1 MQRILVDAGAA
12 AEGLTPVLDLGCAAD
27 RMLRFYPHR
36 TGTSELWGVDINA
49 RYIRYINW
57 CQINLSPPLRFATV
71 TTVPHLPFEDNYFDL
86 VYCGSVFTHITD
98 LADAWL
104 LEVRRVLR
112 RGGYAYVT
120 IQDKSSMAILL
131 SRYNATIAGL
141 PEAERTADKID
152 GEPGTSSEGIH
163 LIHEFDKTVDLS
175 SLDYATFSFSCDPDA
190 NIFYDVAY
198 LTDKWSR
205 FIEIVS
211 VTPQAYG
218 CQTTLL
224 CRK

>member
-1 MQRILVDAGAA
+1 
-12 AEGLTPVLDLGCAAD
+12 
-27 RMLRFYPHR
+27 MLRFYPR
-36 TGTSELWGVDINA
+36 QAGKSELWGVDINA
-49 RYIRYINW
+49 RYINW
-57 CQINLSPPLRFATV
+57 CQNNLSPPMRFVTI

-112 RGGYAYVT
+112 KGAYAYVT
-120 IQDKSSMAILL
+120 IQDKTSMAILL
-131 SRYNATIAGL
+131 SQVQRDDRGL
-141 PEAERTADKID
+141 PEADRTADKID

-175 SLDYATFSFSCDPDA
+175 SQDYATFSFLSDPQAD
-190 NIFYDVAY
+190 IFYDTAY
-198 LTDKWSR
+198 LTDKWSL
-205 FIEIVS
+205 FMDIVS

-218 CQTTLL
+218 ASTAVL